1 MRITLA
7 IVAVVLLAL
16 TGVATWIGVSVVRA
30 PLNTLGAVAFEREL
44 RIPALAESRVENGVR
59 VFDLTMQEG
68 RTDLG
73 RGSLTPTWGIN
84 GPHLAP
90 TLRAARGER
99 VRINVTNRLGEAST
113 LHWHGMRLPA
123 RMDGGPHQMI
133 EPGATWT
140 PQWTVDQPAAS
151 LWYHPHP
158 HGATA
163 RHVYRGLAGMFV
175 IDDEA
180 ESRLDLPRR
189 YGVDDLPMIVQDR
202 KFHDDGTLDTSVSL
216 FQSEGIVGDTVL
228 VNGTPGPYFDV
239 TTRTVRLRLLNG
251 SNTRPYT
258 FVFDDDR
265 EFAVIGTDGGLLP
278 TPVPVRS
285 LPLSPGERAEIV
297 VTFRPGERVRL
308 RSAPTDTGSR
318 FAGGADRLE
327 IMEFRTAHELDGD
340 ASPPARLVDV
350 PRIPA
355 AAATVTRDF
364 ALGGTTINRKPMDM
378 DRIDEVVVAGDTE
391 SWSVTNSGDAVHNFH
406 IHDVQFQILDVD
418 GRAPPPH
425 QRGWKDTVWVPRNQT
440 VRLIMR
446 FSHHTDTEVPYM
458 YHCHLLRHEDEGMMG
473 QFLVVPPG
481 TSTDPADYSTRTGG
495 HH

>member
-1 MRITLA
+1 
-7 IVAVVLLAL
+7 
-16 TGVATWIGVSVVRA
+16 
-30 PLNTLGAVAFEREL
+30 
-44 RIPALAESRVENGVR
+44 
-59 VFDLTMQEG
+59 
-68 RTDLG
+68 
-73 RGSLTPTWGIN
+73 
-84 GPHLAP
+84 
-90 TLRAARGER
+90 
-99 VRINVTNRLGEAST
+99 
-113 LHWHGMRLPA
+113 MRLPA

-151 LWYHPHP
+151 LWYHPHQ

-189 YGVDDLPMIVQDR
+189 YGVDDLPIIVQDR

-278 TPVPVRS
+278 TPVPARS

-308 RSAPTDTGSR
+308 RSAPTDT
-318 FAGGADRLE
+318 E
-327 IMEFRTAHELDGD
+327 I
-340 ASPPARLVDV
+340 
-350 PRIPA
+350 
-355 AAATVTRDF
+355 
-364 ALGGTTINRKPMDM
+364 
-378 DRIDEVVVAGDTE
+378 
-391 SWSVTNSGDAVHNFH
+391 WSVTNSGDAAHNFH

-425 QRGWKDTVWVPRNQT
+425 QRGGKDTVWVPRNQT

-446 FSHHTDTEVPYM
+446 FSHHTDTAVPYM